1 MSHPYMHCSRSSG
14 VRVADTACRS
24 DDNELL
30 CRSENI
36 VLVSPTAGKCSTEH
50 TDPAAITMANFR
62 SEDRLESFL
71 SGFQP
76 FTVA

>member
-1 MSHPYMHCSRSSG
+1 ML
-14 VRVADTACRS
+14 ADTAYGS

-36 VLVSPTAGKCSTEH
+36 VLVSPTSGKCPTEH
-50 TDPAAITMANFR
+50 TDPAAITVADFR
-62 SEDRLESFL
+62 IEDRLESFL
-71 SGFQP
+71 SGFRP